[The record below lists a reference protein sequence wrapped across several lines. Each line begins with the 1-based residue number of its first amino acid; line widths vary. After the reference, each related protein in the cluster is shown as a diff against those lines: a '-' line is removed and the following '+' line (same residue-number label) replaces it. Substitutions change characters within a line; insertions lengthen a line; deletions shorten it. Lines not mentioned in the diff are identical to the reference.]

1 MSLESRGD
9 KYSPPP
15 TLFHKQLFFLKLF
28 TIFSVSIGRILTVHC
43 GNFLLQK
50 NYESVISQYKKKL
63 EDAQELRKKVK
74 AMEDKNMMYM
84 QQNMDLEEVGVVI
97 VT

>member
-1 MSLESRGD
+1 MTGCITNL
-9 KYSPPP
+9 
-15 TLFHKQLFFLKLF
+15 
-28 TIFSVSIGRILTVHC
+28 IV
-43 GNFLLQK
+43 LQK

-63 EDAQELRKKVK
+63 EDAQELRKKLK

-97 VT
+97 VVT

>member
-1 MSLESRGD
+1 M
-9 KYSPPP
+9 
-15 TLFHKQLFFLKLF
+15 
-28 TIFSVSIGRILTVHC
+28 
-43 GNFLLQK
+43 LQK

-63 EDAQELRKKVK
+63 EDAQELRKKLK

-97 VT
+97 VVTWQSCDGNTVMWLVHVGIEKTEWC